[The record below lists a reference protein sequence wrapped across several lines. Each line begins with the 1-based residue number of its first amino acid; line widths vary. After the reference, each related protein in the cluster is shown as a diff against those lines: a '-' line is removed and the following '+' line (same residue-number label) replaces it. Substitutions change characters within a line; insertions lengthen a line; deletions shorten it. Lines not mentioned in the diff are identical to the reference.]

1 MLYDKTLFKHYLSL
15 TSLKY
20 LNQNLSNEN
29 SKIRIKYKI
38 VTLRDMNE
46 KVNLPTV
53 CRVHLQ
59 RDEMLVGTMASPD
72 HLVRK
77 EP

>member
-1 MLYDKTLFKHYLSL
+1 
-15 TSLKY
+15 
-20 LNQNLSNEN
+20 
-29 SKIRIKYKI
+29 
-38 VTLRDMNE
+38 MNE
-46 KVNLPTV
+46 KVHLPTV

-77 EP
+77 ET